1 MTRSMSIRGGGAPEY
16 ASAIFGGPSE
26 QHARGDGT
34 NIIAMNDPMKVWKGG
49 SAAQDLTRALK
60 SAKQEITNIG
70 KAAKAAIKEAKM
82 GSATKTRKVKK
93 MAEPSSMDMD
103 MEGSMDKDMEGSMG
117 KEPMDM
123 DMEGSMDKEPMDMGK
138 EPMDMDKEE
147 SMGKDEEENP
157 KEEMNPEGMESPME
171 SMKKGGIESGKDG
184 VPSKEQKKEAVE
196 RMMKEM
202 EEAAAAAK
210 EAAAAAKEAA
220 AAAAKKG
227 GNLLGTVAVPLGLL
241 AANTLYKPMHGI
253 KSIRKSRGRVNKY
266 KKQSKRRRY

>member
-1 MTRSMSIRGGGAPEY
+1 MSIRGGGAPEY

-49 SAAQDLTRALK
+49 NAAQDLTRALK

-103 MEGSMDKDMEGSMG
+103 MEEPMDKGSMG
-117 KEPMDM
+117 KEPMGM
-123 DMEGSMDKEPMDMGK
+123 DMEGSMDKDMEESMGMDMGK
-138 EPMDMDKEE
+138 E
-147 SMGKDEEENP
+147 SMGKDMEEESMDKDMEEPMDKDEEP

-171 SMKKGGIESGKDG
+171 SMNAD
-184 VPSKEQKKEAVE
+184 
-196 RMMKEM
+196 
-202 EEAAAAAK
+202 AK
-210 EAAAAAKEAA
+210 
-220 AAAAKKG
+220 KKG